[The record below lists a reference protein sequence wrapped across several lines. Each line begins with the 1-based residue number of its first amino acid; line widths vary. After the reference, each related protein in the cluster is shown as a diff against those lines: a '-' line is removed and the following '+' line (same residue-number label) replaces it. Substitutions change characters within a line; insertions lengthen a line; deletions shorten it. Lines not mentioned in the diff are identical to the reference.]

1 MGYLS
6 ECPLCPA
13 PPYMGKDQLAKGGW
27 GDLAAVVT
35 CWGVGDEG

>member
-13 PPYMGKDQLAKGGW
+13 PPFMGKDQFAKGERR
-27 GDLAAVVT
+27 DLVFILQES
-35 CWGVGDEG
+35 CML